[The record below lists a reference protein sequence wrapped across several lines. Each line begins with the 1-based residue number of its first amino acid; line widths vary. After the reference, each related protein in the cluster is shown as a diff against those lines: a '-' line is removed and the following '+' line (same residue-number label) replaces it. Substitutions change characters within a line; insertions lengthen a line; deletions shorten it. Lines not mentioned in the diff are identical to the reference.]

1 MAPGPCWL
9 AFRGANDLKKGRQKR
24 GSADKQA
31 RRKTDLA
38 SVGNLA
44 SLVFFL
50 HRGGQRMI
58 KGLVGQRMGQVRH
71 RRRVIGPMAGMGK
84 LPANLSNHASD
95 HAKAD

>member
-1 MAPGPCWL
+1 M
-9 AFRGANDLKKGRQKR
+9 
-24 GSADKQA
+24 
-31 RRKTDLA
+31 
-38 SVGNLA
+38 
-44 SLVFFL
+44 
-50 HRGGQRMI
+50 M